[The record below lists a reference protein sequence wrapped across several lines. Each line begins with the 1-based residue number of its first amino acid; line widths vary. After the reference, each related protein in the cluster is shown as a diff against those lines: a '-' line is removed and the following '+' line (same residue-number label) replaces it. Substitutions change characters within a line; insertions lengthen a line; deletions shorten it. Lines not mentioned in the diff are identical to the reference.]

1 MQALDKETFSYWVT
15 RPDDL
20 TLTDYRQLQESVKA
34 YPYCQALYTLAAKG
48 ASIHQKSQTIPLVR
62 EAAAHALSRN
72 ALRKL
77 IDNEF
82 QWSDNLLSKLNE
94 LSLRHVPIPDDYEQ
108 ESYALFKAKTGLS
121 DGFPRLPL
129 IRVPKPAFSEDI
141 QPLIPDDT
149 TLTETTLQ
157 NDLEQQAA
165 PDAARSESSNSGDAT
180 GGDAQS
186 GALVTGTEPQSDPE
200 RLRQLEIIE
209 MFIRNEPRIS
219 PVRSKLDGVPE
230 QEDLT
235 RRNTATID
243 GLATESL
250 AKIMVKQGK
259 TAKAIEI
266 YEKLILK
273 YPDKNAYFAG
283 KIREL
288 RGN

>member
-1 MQALDKETFSYWVT
+1 MQALDKDTFSYWVT

-20 TLTDYRQLQESVKA
+20 TLTDYRHLRESVSV
-34 YPYCQALYTLAAKG
+34 YPYCQALHTLAAKG

-129 IRVPKPAFSEDI
+129 IRVPKPTFADEPE
-141 QPLIPDDT
+141 PLIPDDT
-149 TLTETTLQ
+149 TLTEATLQ
-157 NDLEQQAA
+157 NDLKQQGLGLPTA
-165 PDAARSESSNSGDAT
+165 PEAT
-180 GGDAQS
+180 EAGPQGLAS
-186 GALVTGTEPQSDPE
+186 ITGLPQPDPE

-219 PVRSKLDGVPE
+219 PVRSKLDEVPG

-235 RRNTATID
+235 RRNIATMD

-250 AKIMVKQGK
+250 ARIMVKQGK
-259 TAKAIEI
+259 IAKAIEI
-266 YEKLILK
+266 YDKLILK
-273 YPDKNAYFAG
+273 FPDKNAYFAG

-288 RGN
+288 RAD

>member
-1 MQALDKETFSYWVT
+1 MQALDKDTFSYWVT

-20 TLTDYRQLQESVKA
+20 TLTDYRHLRESVSV
-34 YPYCQALYTLAAKG
+34 YPYCQALHTLAAKG

-129 IRVPKPAFSEDI
+129 IRVPKPTFADE
-141 QPLIPDDT
+141 PLIPDDT

-157 NDLEQQAA
+157 NDLKQQGLPTVPETA
-165 PDAARSESSNSGDAT
+165 EV
-180 GGDAQS
+180 
-186 GALVTGTEPQSDPE
+186 GASGTETLAELVQPDPE

-219 PVRSKLDGVPE
+219 PVRSKLDDTPE

-235 RRNTATID
+235 RRNTATMN

-250 AKIMVKQGK
+250 AIIMVKQGK
-259 TAKAIEI
+259 IAKAIEI

-273 YPDKNAYFAG
+273 FPDKNAYFAD
-283 KIREL
+283 KIKEL
-288 RGN
+288 RAG

>member
-1 MQALDKETFSYWVT
+1 MQPLDKDTFSYWVT

-20 TLTDYRQLQESVKA
+20 TQTDYRLLQESVQV
-34 YPYCQALYTLAAKG
+34 YPYCQALHTLAAKG
-48 ASIHQKSQTIPLVR
+48 ASMHQKNQTVPLVR
-62 EAAAHALSRN
+62 QAAAHALSRN

-108 ESYALFKAKTGLS
+108 ESYALFKAKTGVS

-129 IRVPKPAFSEDI
+129 IRVPKPVFADEPE
-141 QPLIPDDT
+141 PLVPDDT

-157 NDLEQQAA
+157 NELEQQATPEPVQA
-165 PDAARSESSNSGDAT
+165 GDPVVLAEV
-180 GGDAQS
+180 AQ
-186 GALVTGTEPQSDPE
+186 PE

-219 PVRSKLDGVPE
+219 PVRSKLTDVPE

-235 RRNTATID
+235 KRNKASID

-250 AKIMVKQGK
+250 ALIMVKQGK
-259 TAKAIEI
+259 AAKAIEI

-273 YPDKNAYFAG
+273 NPAKSAYFAD

-288 RGN
+288 RAK